1 MKLSLACVQ
10 SEYVDEKVVCRR
22 SDSRFVSVDE
32 DVQTDTRQQP
42 GARATIQKI
51 RRGVGVVYPYK
62 QASPARP
69 RKIIRDLRRTK

>member
-10 SEYVDEKVVCRR
+10 GEYVDEKVVCRR
-22 SDSRFVSVDE
+22 NDSRFVSVDE

-42 GARATIQKI
+42 GARATIQKS

-62 QASPARP
+62 QASQPAPVR
-69 RKIIRDLRRTK
+69 